1 MKKALVKETG
11 QIIDIEDR
19 WSVHYVSFSLDFEN
33 VETIKLPEMLTYT
46 HGESSGK
53 EGQYYLTSD
62 GQKLHEDD
70 VIVGLDEIREYKI
83 KNNLEI

>member
-11 QIIDIEDR
+11 KIIDIEDR
-19 WSVHYVSFSLDFEN
+19 WSFRYVSFSLDFEN

-46 HGESSGK
+46 YGESSGK

-62 GQKLHEDD
+62 GQKFHEDD
-70 VIVGLDEIREYKI
+70 VIVALDEIREYKI